1 MYIFGIASISQRF
14 FKRKRRFYPVRIST
28 NLICTRYFC
37 RLQSFWYLGQIL
49 TFRIPWSMFVRSL
62 SVLLFKFKYKFI
74 CFNLDL
80 SNQLFLKQN
89 STKKIKAKTCQVCQ
103 SANLHIKHN
112 IKRSG
117 YVTFSIIA
125 YKIPYRIP
133 RLLHNFC
140 TILK

>member
-1 MYIFGIASISQRF
+1 MESLLFHRDFLTEKGDSILQGSPQ
-14 FKRKRRFYPVRIST
+14 ISYVP
-28 NLICTRYFC
+28 RYFC
-37 RLQSFWYLGQIL
+37 RLHSFWYLGLIL
-49 TFRIPWSMFVRSL
+49 TFRLPWSMFVRSL